1 MFVELTERTGVVF
14 HVNVSHIVNIHSYE
28 LNGDYIAF
36 VVLSTGKSISIKE
49 SVEEV
54 LSLINK

>member
-1 MFVELTERTGVVF
+1 MFVKLTERIGVVF

-36 VVLSTGKSISIKE
+36 VVLSLVK
-49 SVEEV
+49 VY
-54 LSLINK
+54 L